1 MTTNSLHFKSP
12 AKINLYLKILDK
24 RLDGFHN
31 LESAFQLIDLY
42 DDIEIINLDSGE
54 IQIRCEP
61 PLIETKD
68 NIIFKAVNILKK
80 DYKIDKGIQIN
91 LKKNIPIGAGLG
103 GGSSNAATVLLGLNK
118 IWGLNI
124 THQELLDRGKDLG
137 ADVPFFING
146 ENAFVSGIGDQLEL
160 KKSERLKYVLLYP
173 NINISTKEMFTHYE
187 KNIETSVDIN
197 KEGQNSFLKS
207 VLSKYSEINAFY
219 EKNIIS
225 FNILLTG
232 TGSTL
237 YIPYKNSDE
246 LDKIMQ
252 IIPIN
257 WRFFLTEAI
266 QYSPLRGMK

>member
-54 IQIRCEP
+54 IKIRCEP

-146 ENAFVSGIGDQLEL
+146 ENAFVSGIGDKLEL
-160 KKSERLKYVLLYP
+160 KESERLKYVLLYP

-187 KNIETSVDIN
+187 RNIETSVDIN

>member
-1 MTTNSLHFKSP
+1 VTTNSLHFKSP

-54 IQIRCEP
+54 IKIRCEP
-61 PLIETKD
+61 PLIEMKD

-118 IWGLNI
+118 IWDLNI

-173 NINISTKEMFTHYE
+173 NINISTKEMFAHYE
-187 KNIETSVDIN
+187 RNIETSVDIN

>member
-1 MTTNSLHFKSP
+1 M
-12 AKINLYLKILDK
+12 
-24 RLDGFHN
+24 
-31 LESAFQLIDLY
+31 
-42 DDIEIINLDSGE
+42 
-54 IQIRCEP
+54 
-61 PLIETKD
+61 
-68 NIIFKAVNILKK
+68 
-80 DYKIDKGIQIN
+80 
-91 LKKNIPIGAGLG
+91 
-103 GGSSNAATVLLGLNK
+103 
-118 IWGLNI
+118 
-124 THQELLDRGKDLG
+124 
-137 ADVPFFING
+137 
-146 ENAFVSGIGDQLEL
+146 
-160 KKSERLKYVLLYP
+160 
-173 NINISTKEMFTHYE
+173 
-187 KNIETSVDIN
+187 DIN

>member
-54 IQIRCEP
+54 IKIRCEP

-187 KNIETSVDIN
+187 RNIETSVDIN

-207 VLSKYSEINAFY
+207 VLSKYSEINVFY

>member
-1 MTTNSLHFKSP
+1 VTTNSLHFKSP

-54 IQIRCEP
+54 IKIKCEP
-61 PLIETKD
+61 PLIKMKD
-68 NIIFKAVNILKK
+68 NIVFKAVNILKK

-160 KKSERLKYVLLYP
+160 KESERLKYVLLYP
-173 NINISTKEMFTHYE
+173 NINISTKEMFNHYE
-187 KNIETSVDIN
+187 RNIETSVDIN

>member
-118 IWGLNI
+118 IWSLNI

-173 NINISTKEMFTHYE
+173 NINISTKEMFAHYE
-187 KNIETSVDIN
+187 RNIETSVDIN

>member
-54 IQIRCEP
+54 IKIRCEP

-187 KNIETSVDIN
+187 RNIETSVDIN